1 MPKKL
6 EANTH
11 FEYTVLSIAKKQV
24 CGYPFHESIPKGGT
38 AALLFPRR
46 HYMRISVITNG
57 RSNGSVVCERYEEGK
72 FLLIYETDNNTIL
85 KVYPA
90 YEKDPLFFAKKTVAH
105 DCEALVCGIMQK
117 PEFEMIAE
125 AGITRYN
132 GSGLGAL
139 IALRAAVPCRY
150 SFIFSKLRI
159 FCPSY
164 NRTAS
169 AVRLPVV
176 CLLSSDR

>member
-1 MPKKL
+1 
-6 EANTH
+6 
-11 FEYTVLSIAKKQV
+11 
-24 CGYPFHESIPKGGT
+24 
-38 AALLFPRR
+38 
-46 HYMRISVITNG
+46 MRISVITNG

-105 DCEALVCGIMQK
+105 DCEAIVCGIMQK

-139 IALRAAVPCRY
+139 IALRAAVANELPLFTDFEGGTGCSEY
-150 SFIFSKLRI
+150 THEECGCSEEE
-159 FCPSY
+159 PSH
-164 NRTAS
+164 
-169 AVRLPVV
+169 
-176 CLLSSDR
+176 